1 MLDCILDLIYPNVC
15 GFCNTINKESLCNN
29 CEERINQKL
38 LCNIDNYENDD
49 TKYFAN
55 HIYLFKYSDEIRSKI
70 LDYKFNDKPYIY
82 KTFAK
87 IIIKNEKICGFLRK
101 YDIIIPIP
109 IHKKRKN
116 TRGYNQSELISK
128 EIVKKFTN
136 LKIETNVIIKD
147 KNTIPQSLLNK
158 RERNE
163 NVRNVY
169 IIKNTEKINNKKVL
183 LLDDIYTTGSTVNEC
198 SKLLK
203 LNGAKEIGIITLA
216 KD

>member
-1 MLDCILDLIYPNVC
+1 MLDYILDLIYPNVC

-158 RERNE
+158 KERNE

>member
-1 MLDCILDLIYPNVC
+1 MLDYILDLIYPNVC

-49 TKYFAN
+49 TKYFTN

-109 IHKKRKN
+109 IHRKRKN

-128 EIVKKFTN
+128 EILKKITN
-136 LKIETNVIIKD
+136 LKIETNIIIKN
-147 KNTIPQSLLNK
+147 KNTIPQSVLNRK
-158 RERNE
+158 ERNE
-163 NVRNVY
+163 NVKNVY
-169 IIKNTEKINNKKVL
+169 IIKNTEKINNKRVL

>member
-1 MLDCILDLIYPNVC
+1 MLDYILDLIYPNVC

-49 TKYFAN
+49 TKYFTN

-147 KNTIPQSLLNK
+147 KNTIPQSFLNK
-158 RERNE
+158 KERNE

>member
-1 MLDCILDLIYPNVC
+1 MLDYILDLIYPNVC

-38 LCNIDNYENDD
+38 LCNIDNYENDN
-49 TKYFAN
+49 TKYFSN

-109 IHKKRKN
+109 IHKKRKSI
-116 TRGYNQSELISK
+116 RGYNQSELISK
-128 EIVKKFTN
+128 EIVKKITN
-136 LKIETNVIIKD
+136 LKIETNIIIKN
-147 KNTIPQSLLNK
+147 KNTMPQSVLNRK
-158 RERNE
+158 ERNE
-163 NVRNVY
+163 NVKNVY

-203 LNGAKEIGIITLA
+203 LDGAKEIGIITLA